1 MYATSF
7 VETLRWIVL
16 VIVVVAAT
24 IVGIQTMYYRTKGLE
39 KEK

>member
-16 VIVVVAAT
+16 VIVVVAA